1 MSRIKDFKT
10 FENINYNALKIN
22 WWREI
27 INEHQVVNYTESK
40 LFTIEKKEV
49 AYLENLLKTKSFKN
63 KFFKK
68 ILTLLRKLDS
78 KINIFHKI

>member
-1 MSRIKDFKT
+1 MK
-10 FENINYNALKIN
+10 NINYNALKIN

-49 AYLENLLKTKSFKN
+49 AYLENLLKTKSFKKIN
-63 KFFKK
+63 FLK

-78 KINIFHKI
+78 KNQYFS